1 MYSTPAHPLGHLT
14 PQGHGQYGVSLGKC
28 RGKELGKGQVDSSL
42 PQREA
47 VYTVPSLWLH
57 ISENDQRILNSLGP
71 GQKAQGKEDWRIQRG
86 VSGGLVPTDLISL
99 S

>member
-1 MYSTPAHPLGHLT
+1 M
-14 PQGHGQYGVSLGKC
+14 
-28 RGKELGKGQVDSSL
+28 
-42 PQREA
+42 
-47 VYTVPSLWLH
+47 YTVPSLWLH

-86 VSGGLVPTDLISL
+86 VSGGPVPTDLISL